1 MKKLLAI
8 LTALCMMLVSF
19 GAFAESVSG
28 TYTFHEQI
36 NSFMAIDWTVAL
48 NEDNTYSIQ
57 FTKPTGVTY
66 TYTGT
71 WEVKPDGAVV
81 TSTPNESTSD
91 IEATF
96 FHDDFSC
103 AWLIDGET
111 ITPKDYNAESAGG
124 PGPMGGMPGMPG
136 AEGPSHPVSDVFP
149 GALVGRTFAYD
160 EVVQAFGFTVH
171 WTLTFDDDTTATLIA
186 PNDMMGDSVYA
197 CSWKFDD
204 GLIETRINEIT
215 KGQAPLADFFDAA
228 DSYFCQWVL
237 TDADSSMVPLSLTD
251 SSDIAAPVQGG
262 FPGGMPGIP
271 VSQGA
276 SASDADF
283 AKVAYA
289 SNSSAQICD
298 IYLPEGEGTHPVIV
312 LVHGGGF
319 MFGDQAMA
327 IIQPVIKA
335 GVANGYAVVSVDY
348 RKSSEATFP
357 AAVAD
362 VKAAVR
368 FVRENAAQ
376 YGFDAD
382 HIAVWGESA
391 GAYLSLMTALTPD
404 VEDLN
409 GDVTENAGQSSAVA
423 ALVDF
428 YGPVQFSTMQE
439 EAATQGFSFGGNFE
453 CQFVGVSSLA
463 DEKVNAT
470 YWETYT
476 DQLPEGYSLKA
487 WIQAGSADTNVPY
500 TQSVNF
506 AERLSAVIGEDNVQ
520 SSVLEGAAHEDA
532 AFYTDDN
539 LAAVFAFLDAC
550 MK

>member
-1 MKKLLAI
+1 M
-8 LTALCMMLVSF
+8 
-19 GAFAESVSG
+19 
-28 TYTFHEQI
+28 
-36 NSFMAIDWTVAL
+36 
-48 NEDNTYSIQ
+48 
-57 FTKPTGVTY
+57 
-66 TYTGT
+66 
-71 WEVKPDGAVV
+71 
-81 TSTPNESTSD
+81 
-91 IEATF
+91 
-96 FHDDFSC
+96 
-103 AWLIDGET
+103 
-111 ITPKDYNAESAGG
+111 
-124 PGPMGGMPGMPG
+124 
-136 AEGPSHPVSDVFP
+136 
-149 GALVGRTFAYD
+149 
-160 EVVQAFGFTVH
+160 
-171 WTLTFDDDTTATLIA
+171 
-186 PNDMMGDSVYA
+186 
-197 CSWKFDD
+197 
-204 GLIETRINEIT
+204 
-215 KGQAPLADFFDAA
+215 
-228 DSYFCQWVL
+228 
-237 TDADSSMVPLSLTD
+237 
-251 SSDIAAPVQGG
+251 
-262 FPGGMPGIP
+262 
-271 VSQGA
+271 
-276 SASDADF
+276 
-283 AKVAYA
+283 
-289 SNSSAQICD
+289 
-298 IYLPEGEGTHPVIV
+298 IV

-376 YGFDAD
+376 YGFDAE

-409 GDVTENAGQSSAVA
+409 GDVTENASQSSAVT

-439 EAATQGFSFGGNFE
+439 EAAAQGFSFGGNFE

-476 DQLPEGYSLKA
+476 DQLPECYFLKA

-506 AERLSAVIGEDNVQ
+506 AERLSAVIGEENVQ

-532 AFYTDDN
+532 AFYTDEN

>member
-1 MKKLLAI
+1 MKKFLAI

-28 TYTFHEQI
+28 TYNFHEQI
-36 NSFMAIDWTVAL
+36 NPFMAIDWTVAL
-48 NEDNTYSIQ
+48 NADGTYSIQ

-124 PGPMGGMPGMPG
+124 PGPMGGMPG

-197 CSWKFDD
+197 CSWKLDD

-237 TDADSSMVPLSLTD
+237 MDADSSMVPLSLAD
-251 SSDIAAPVQGG
+251 SSNTAAPVQGG
-262 FPGGMPGIP
+262 FPGGMPGTP
-271 VSQGA
+271 SNQGA

-298 IYLPEGEGTHPVIV
+298 SYLPEGEGTHPVIV

-368 FVRENAAQ
+368 FVRENAAK

-409 GDVTENAGQSSAVA
+409 GDVKENAGQSSAVT

-476 DQLPEGYSLKA
+476 DQLPEGYFLKA

>member
-1 MKKLLAI
+1 MKKFLAI
-8 LTALCMMLVSF
+8 LTALCMMLVFF

-36 NSFMAIDWTVAL
+36 NPFMTIDWTVVL
-48 NEDNTYSIQ
+48 NEDGTYSIQ

-124 PGPMGGMPGMPG
+124 PGPMGGMTGMPG

-228 DSYFCQWVL
+228 DSFFCQWVL
-237 TDADSSMVPLSLTD
+237 TDADSSMVPLSLAD
-251 SSDIAAPVQGG
+251 SSNTAAPVQGG

-271 VSQGA
+271 GNQGA

-289 SNSSAQICD
+289 SNSSAQSCD

-409 GDVTENAGQSSAVA
+409 GDVTENAGQSSAVT

-439 EAATQGFSFGGNFE
+439 EAAAQGFSFGGNFE